1 MKGLKYISV
10 ESIIHSLDPRTKLI
24 TAFMYLLL
32 LFTVKDVIGFLI
44 VTGFLIGV
52 IKLAK
57 VPFKTVFSCIKPLML
72 LLIATFIFQILT
84 NSEDII
90 KSYGFITISRTG
102 FYKALHLTS
111 RIILLVVGGSMVS
124 FTTTSTDMMNGVDKI
139 LSPLKKINVPVSD
152 LSFISV
158 IAIKFIPI
166 LIDETS
172 RIMNAQMARGTNFRS
187 NIFSKGKN
195 LITILIPVFL
205 SAFERSTAISE
216 AMDSRCFRDTS
227 HRTYRNTLAYK
238 NIDYFAYGIFTVYT
252 AVIILIMIK

>member
-1 MKGLKYISV
+1 MKNLKYISV

-32 LFTVKDVIGFLI
+32 LFTVKDITGFLI
-44 VTGFLIGV
+44 VAIFLTGV

-57 VPFKTVFSCIKPLML
+57 VPFKIVFSCIKPILF
-72 LLIATFIFQILT
+72 LLIATFIFQVFT
-84 NSEDII
+84 NSGDIVR
-90 KSYGFITISRTG
+90 SYGFITISRKG
-102 FYKALHLTS
+102 FYKALHLSS
-111 RIILLVVGGSMVS
+111 RIILLVIGGSMIS
-124 FTTTSTDMMNGVDKI
+124 FTTTSTDIMNGVDKI
-139 LSPLKKINVPVSD
+139 LAPLKKFKVPVSD

-166 LIDETS
+166 LIDETT

-205 SAFERSTAISE
+205 SAFDRSTAISE
-216 AMDSRCFRDTS
+216 AMDSRCFKDTS
-227 HRTYRNTLAYK
+227 NRTYRNTLEYTK
-238 NIDYFAYGIFTVYT
+238 IDYIAYAIFAAYTV
-252 AVIILIMIK
+252 VILIVTII